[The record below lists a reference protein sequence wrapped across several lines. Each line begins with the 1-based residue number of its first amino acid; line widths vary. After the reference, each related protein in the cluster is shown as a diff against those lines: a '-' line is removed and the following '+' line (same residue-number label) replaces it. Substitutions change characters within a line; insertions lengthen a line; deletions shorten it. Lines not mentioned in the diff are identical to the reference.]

1 MPLNVLSYL
10 VRKAGILLLSLW
22 GIVTLTFILMH
33 SIPGDP
39 FLQEQAIPEE
49 ILQSLYRYYGL
60 DQPWY
65 EQYWRYLKGIAT
77 WDLGPSF
84 KYEGRT
90 VNQIIAN
97 GFPVSLCLGMMALFF
112 AFTVGISLGMVSAWY
127 HNKWGDRAAAVISV
141 LGISVPSFLIA
152 TLLQYIFC
160 IKLQLFPVARWGSF
174 SHTILPAISMAALP
188 TAFIARLTRSS
199 MIEVLQQDYIL
210 TARSKG
216 ISTTK
221 LMLGHVMRNALLPVI
236 TYAGP
241 LTASILTG
249 SFVVEKIFAIPGLGY
264 WFVMS
269 VSNRDY
275 TVILGVTVFYS
286 CLLLLCVFFVDIL
299 YAFID
304 PRIRTAIKK
313 IQYG

>member
-1 MPLNVLSYL
+1 MRALLGTFTYL
-10 VRKAGILLLSLW
+10 LRKTGILILSLF

-49 ILQSLYRYYGL
+49 ILKSLYRYYGL

-65 EQYWRYLKGIAT
+65 IQYLRYLKGVVT
-77 WDLGPSF
+77 WNLGPSF
-84 KYEGRT
+84 KYESRT
-90 VNQIIAN
+90 VNQIISS
-97 GFPVSLCLGMMALFF
+97 GFPVSFSLGMMALFI
-112 AFTVGISLGMVSAWY
+112 AIGVGTTLGMISAWFRNRWQD
-127 HNKWGDRAAAVISV
+127 HGAAIFSV

-160 IKLQLFPVARWGSF
+160 IKLQLLPVARWGSF
-174 SHTILPAISMAALP
+174 SHAILPALSMAALP

-199 MIEVLQQDYIL
+199 MVEVLQQDYIL

-216 ISTTK
+216 LSSVRI
-221 LMLGHVMRNALLPVI
+221 LIRHVMRNALLPVV
-236 TYAGP
+236 TYIGP

-286 CLLLLCVFFVDIL
+286 CLLMFCVFLVDIL
-299 YAFID
+299 YTFID
-304 PRIRTAIKK
+304 PRIKAVLRR
-313 IQYG
+313 

>member
-1 MPLNVLSYL
+1 MHLSLFCYL
-10 VRKAGILLLSLW
+10 FRKAGILLLSLL
-22 GIVTLTFILMH
+22 GIITLTFTLMH
-33 SIPGDP
+33 MIPGDP

-65 EQYWRYLKGIAT
+65 IQYWKYIKGVAT
-77 WDLGPSF
+77 WNLGPSF

-90 VNQIIAN
+90 VNQIISS
-97 GFPVSLCLGMMALFF
+97 GFPVSFCLGSLALL
-112 AFTVGISLGMVSAWY
+112 ISLLCGITLGTISAWY
-127 HNKWGDRAAAVISV
+127 HNKWRDHAAAVVSV
-141 LGISVPSFLIA
+141 LGISIPSFLIA

-160 IKLQLFPVARWGSF
+160 IKLQLFPVARWGTL
-174 SHTILPAISMAALP
+174 SHAILPAISMAALP
-188 TAFIARLTRSS
+188 TAFIARLTRSN

-210 TARSKG
+210 TAKSKG
-216 ISTTK
+216 ISTMR
-221 LMLGHVMRNALLPVI
+221 LMLRHVMRNALLPVV

-241 LTASILTG
+241 LTASVLTG

-275 TVILGVTVFYS
+275 TVILGVAVFYS
-286 CLLLLCVFFVDIL
+286 CILLLCVFFVDIL

-304 PRIRTAIKK
+304 PRIRTATKNRLTN
-313 IQYG
+313 

>member
-1 MPLNVLSYL
+1 MNTFYYL
-10 VRKAGILLLSLW
+10 LRKASILLISLW
-22 GIVTLTFILMH
+22 GVVTLTFVLMH

-60 DQPWY
+60 DQPWHI
-65 EQYWRYLKGIAT
+65 QYLRYLKGIIT

-90 VNQIIAN
+90 VNQIISS
-97 GFPVSLCLGMMALFF
+97 GFPVSFCLGMMALSI
-112 AFTVGISLGMVSAWY
+112 AVTVGISFGMISAWY
-127 HNKWGDRAAAVISV
+127 RNKWQDHSAAIFSV

-160 IKLQLFPVARWGSF
+160 IKLQLLPVARWGTF
-174 SHTILPAISMAALP
+174 SHAILPALAMAALP
-188 TAFIARLTRSS
+188 TAFIARLTRTS
-199 MIEVLQQDYIL
+199 MVEVLQQDYIL

-216 ISTTK
+216 LTSLSL
-221 LMLGHVMRNALLPVI
+221 LMKHVMRNSILPVI
-236 TYAGP
+236 TYIGP

-249 SFVVEKIFAIPGLGY
+249 SFIVEKIFAIPGLGY

-286 CLLLLCVFFVDIL
+286 CLLMCCVFLVDIIYTL
-299 YAFID
+299 ID
-304 PRIRTAIKK
+304 PRIRQK
-313 IQYG
+313 

>member
-1 MPLNVLSYL
+1 
-10 VRKAGILLLSLW
+10 
-22 GIVTLTFILMH
+22 MH

-39 FLQEQAIPEE
+39 LLQEQAVPEE
-49 ILQSLYRYYGL
+49 IMRSLYKYYGL

-65 EQYWRYLKGIAT
+65 IQYLRYLKGIVT

-90 VNQIIAN
+90 VNQIISS
-97 GFPVSLCLGMMALFF
+97 GFPVSFCLGSMALFI
-112 AFTVGISLGMVSAWY
+112 AISVGITLGMISAW
-127 HNKWGDRAAAVISV
+127 HRNHWQDHVAALVSVI
-141 LGISVPSFLIA
+141 GISVPSFLIA
-152 TLLQYIFC
+152 TLLQYLFC
-160 IKLQLFPVARWGSF
+160 IKLQLLPVARWGSF
-174 SHTILPAISMAALP
+174 SHTLLPALSMAALP

-199 MIEVLQQDYIL
+199 MVEILQQDYIL

-216 ISTTK
+216 LSSIR
-221 LMLGHVMRNALLPVI
+221 LMLRHVMRNALLPVV
-236 TYAGP
+236 TYIGP

-249 SFVVEKIFAIPGLGY
+249 SFVIEKIFAIPGLGY

-286 CLLLLCVFFVDIL
+286 CLLMCCIFLVDIF
-299 YAFID
+299 YAFLD
-304 PRIRTAIKK
+304 PRIRTAFRR
-313 IQYG
+313 